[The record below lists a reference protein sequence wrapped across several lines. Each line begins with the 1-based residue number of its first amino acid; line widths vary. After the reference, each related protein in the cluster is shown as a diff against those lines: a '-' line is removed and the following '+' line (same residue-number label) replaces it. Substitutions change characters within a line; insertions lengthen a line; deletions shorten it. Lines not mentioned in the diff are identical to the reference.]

1 MGNQTQYNSRASSAN
16 FKIKLTSSKTDTSGV
31 SKKKLLNVKECLR
44 ERSEHMVEEDSPR
57 GA

>member
-1 MGNQTQYNSRASSAN
+1 MSSAN